1 MTGAEE
7 VERGWTR
14 ALIARGLTWGALAGA
29 VCGAGLVLL
38 IFALGAWTFGAGLEA
53 VTVLSGAVVG
63 VLVGA
68 VLGVLSLGVAV
79 AVLVV
84 ADRRGR
90 GGHRLVEVSA
100 AAAAAVVAAVAV
112 RLLLAP
118 TMGVLVAGAAAV
130 FVGLAALVAALAAV
144 RRLVALAS

>member
-1 MTGAEE
+1 MTGGGE

-14 ALIARGLTWGALAGA
+14 AVVVRGLGWGALAGA
-29 VCGAGLVLL
+29 VGGAGLLLLIVALGAWAFGAGLV
-38 IFALGAWTFGAGLEA
+38 AA
-53 VTVLSGAVVG
+53 TVLSGAVVG
-63 VLVGA
+63 ALVGA
-68 VLGVLSLGVAV
+68 VLGVLSLGAAV

-90 GGHRLVEVSA
+90 SGHRLVGVSA

-112 RLLLAP
+112 RLLLAL
-118 TMGVLVAGAAAV
+118 TMGVLVAGVAAV
-130 FVGLAALVAALAAV
+130 FVGLAAFVVALVVV